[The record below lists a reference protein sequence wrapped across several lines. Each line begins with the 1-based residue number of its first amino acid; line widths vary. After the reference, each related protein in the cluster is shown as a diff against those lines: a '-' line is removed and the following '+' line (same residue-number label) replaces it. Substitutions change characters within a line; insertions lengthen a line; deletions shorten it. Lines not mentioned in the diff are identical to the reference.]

1 MYQYLKLME
10 FIGRELNV
18 DNTELNA
25 YVKGVA
31 LYNDHTIVVIEF
43 LPEGILPSGCY
54 KLLSNFLCYNEDM
67 QGATISHSN
76 YTDKGTLH
84 GLAIRLPETIPSY
97 YEVYDQEGV
106 KL

>member
-10 FIGRELNV
+10 FIDKELNV
-18 DNTELNA
+18 DHSELNA

-31 LYNDHTIVVIEF
+31 LHHNCAIVIIEF

-67 QGATISHSN
+67 KGSTISCSN
-76 YTDKGTLH
+76 YTEKGTLH
-84 GLAIRLPETIPSY
+84 GVEIRLPERIPTY
-97 YEVYDQEGV
+97 YEVYDQEG
-106 KL
+106 

>member
-10 FIGRELNV
+10 FIAHELNV
-18 DNTELNA
+18 DNSELNA
-25 YVKGVA
+25 YVKMVA
-31 LYNDHTIVVIEF
+31 QFANHTIVKIEF
-43 LPEGILPSGCY
+43 LPEGLLPSGCY

-67 QGATISHSN
+67 QGCTISRSD

-84 GLAIRLPETIPSY
+84 GIEVRLTETIPTY

-106 KL
+106 TL

>member
-10 FIGRELNV
+10 FIDHELNV
-18 DNTELNA
+18 DHSELNA

-31 LYNDHTIVVIEF
+31 SYDNQTIVVLEF

-54 KLLSNFLCYNEDM
+54 KLLSNFICYNEDM
-67 QGATISHSN
+67 QGCTIARSN

-84 GLAIRLPETIPSY
+84 GVELRLTDTIPSY
-97 YEVYDQEGV
+97 YEVYDQEV
-106 KL
+106 